1 MFPWFEPS
9 MIAIRPKLSVTL
21 PPRRGWSSTPVGPG
35 PKSCS
40 FSLVLFV
47 VAHLVIWDVGLREML
62 CLNIFKLFCFVFFLL
77 DLHCMHTCLVC
88 MAASRSTNVQCWSLG
103 LKNGDAVT
111 VAAPYCFG
119 MNDSLSMGNFE
130 YTCPKNNLPC
140 TFETARGKIH
150 SK

>member
-1 MFPWFEPS
+1 MGP
-9 MIAIRPKLSVTL
+9 
-21 PPRRGWSSTPVGPG
+21 GPG
-35 PKSCS
+35 PKELELFVSSVCCCS
-40 FSLVLFV
+40 SSHLRRGPARDALLEHLQIVLF
-47 VAHLVIWDVGLREML
+47 
-62 CLNIFKLFCFVFFLL
+62 CFFLL

-140 TFETARGKIH
+140 TLETARR
-150 SK
+150 